1 MEGHYSVAIIPSEQV
16 IALVKT
22 MKLELADKVGWF
34 NSKNSMG
41 HITINEFKASDA
53 VIEKVKQQLTR
64 LCDGFKPVEVHLTG
78 FGSYPNGAFFI
89 DPDEDTKNKLK
100 PIMKQINDTLIIKDL
115 HISNDP
121 HLSIA
126 RRLSREKL
134 GIAKSYFTTIDERFL
149 CSSVVLR
156 TFDENVKQ
164 YYISDIFPFR
174 SNPTEVQGTL
184 F

>member
-1 MEGHYSVAIIPSEQV
+1 MEGHYSVAIIPSEE
-16 IALVKT
+16 IIDLVKT
-22 MKLELADKVGWF
+22 MKLDLAEKVGWF

-41 HITINEFKASDA
+41 HITINEFKASDE
-53 VIEKVKQQLTR
+53 VIEKVKQQLIR
-64 LCDGFKPVEVHLTG
+64 LCDGFEPVEVHLTG
-78 FGSYPNGAFFI
+78 FGSFPNGAFFI
-89 DPDEDTKNKLK
+89 NPDDDTKNRLK
-100 PIMKQINDTLIIKDL
+100 PIMKIINDTLIIKDL
-115 HISNDP
+115 HTSNDP

-134 GIAKSYFTTIDERFL
+134 SIAKSHFTAINESFL

-164 YYISDIFPFR
+164 YYVSDVFPFH